1 MNLDLQKYNAI
12 EQEIIILYSH
22 FDENPTDEF
31 TDLLIVHLVDL
42 QMTNDGSIQ
51 AVLQFP
57 SKIVLIIECAVF
69 GGIKLSSFHD
79 SLKCTLHAN
88 KENLLISLY
97 FFQLYMNSK

>member
-1 MNLDLQKYNAI
+1 MNLDLQKYNTV
-12 EQEIIILYSH
+12 EQEIINLYSL

-31 TDLLIVHLVDL
+31 INLLKVHLIGL
-42 QMTNDGSIQ
+42 HMANDGSIQ
-51 AVLQFP
+51 AVLQLP

-97 FFQLYMNSK
+97 FFQLYTNTK